1 MSHLRL
7 RRLAGRQLG
16 DEKEEAATAAHN
28 LEANACGDVRRAHCG
43 AEGLAGGRLAASLGR
58 RRAPGRWAGL
68 TEVERAGG
76 AGRGGASPQLVHDS
90 EALLQ
95 PLRGAGTPLSW
106 LSGVRCGAR
115 YPWRGR
121 GALPLALPLAGC
133 GPAAAAWRPSAS
145 RRGVSARSR
154 RGKSQRRRRQPGSPD
169 GATRGGTGREP
180 RARRASAAHL
190 GWRRPGL
197 PPTSPRRS

>member
-76 AGRGGASPQLVHDS
+76 AGRGEASPQLVHDS

-95 PLRGAGTPLSW
+95 PLRGAGTPLSP
-106 LSGVRCGAR
+106 LARPRGAALGATLGGVRACSSGVATKRQSERCFGTITQREVAASTPPAR
-115 YPWRGR
+115 LPGR
-121 GALPLALPLAGC
+121 RDTRRD
-133 GPAAAAWRPSAS
+133 GP
-145 RRGVSARSR
+145 
-154 RGKSQRRRRQPGSPD
+154 
-169 GATRGGTGREP
+169 
-180 RARRASAAHL
+180 
-190 GWRRPGL
+190 
-197 PPTSPRRS
+197 

>member
-1 MSHLRL
+1 MPSWRLQIVVSISARQAPGAAAHPRL

-28 LEANACGDVRRAHCG
+28 LEANACGNVRRAHRG

-58 RRAPGRWAGL
+58 RRAAGRWAGL
-68 TEVERAGG
+68 TELERAGG
-76 AGRGGASPQLVHDS
+76 AGRGEASPHLVHDS

-121 GALPLALPLAGC
+121 GARACSSGVATKRQSERCFGTITQREVAASTPPARLPGRRDTRRD
-133 GPAAAAWRPSAS
+133 GP
-145 RRGVSARSR
+145 
-154 RGKSQRRRRQPGSPD
+154 
-169 GATRGGTGREP
+169 
-180 RARRASAAHL
+180 
-190 GWRRPGL
+190 
-197 PPTSPRRS
+197 